1 MSLNAHLFA
10 RYRRA
15 ALVAI
20 PVALVAAS
28 SAPAQTPQPSAPVA
42 TPDATGSMV
51 RDIRVRGTQRIEPGS
66 VLSYMSIHVGDP
78 YDEKVV
84 DQSLK
89 TLFATGLF
97 ADVKIN
103 WDGAVLT
110 VNVVENPIINQI
122 VFEGESKVSEKDL
135 TKEVQ
140 LKPRTVFTR
149 AKVQADVQR
158 IIELYRRNGK
168 FAATV
173 DPQIIQRPQNRVDLI
188 FSINEGA
195 TTGVARIN
203 FIGNHIYDDATLRAQ
218 IATEE
223 SAWLKF
229 LSSNDNYDPDRLT
242 FDREQL
248 RRLYLKNGYADFRVV
263 SAVAELTPDRRDFYI
278 TFTVD
283 EGPVYKFGKVVI
295 DSKIKELY
303 PASLRPL
310 VPIVSGRTYNA
321 ELIDKSIDAL
331 TNAAGT
337 KGFAFAEIHPRI
349 ARNRTKH
356 VIDVVFDI
364 DQGPR
369 VYIEKI
375 NITGNTRTL
384 DKVIRREFRLVE
396 GD

>member
-20 PVALVAAS
+20 PVGLVAGS
-28 SAPAQTPQPSAPVA
+28 SAPAQTPQPAPPA
-42 TPDATGSMV
+42 PHAPPAATGSMV

-149 AKVQADVQR
+149 AKVQADAQR

-188 FSINEGA
+188 FSISEGP
-195 TTGVARIN
+195 TTGV
-203 FIGNHIYDDATLRAQ
+203 
-218 IATEE
+218 E
-223 SAWLKF
+223 
-229 LSSNDNYDPDRLT
+229 LS
-242 FDREQL
+242 
-248 RRLYLKNGYADFRVV
+248 
-263 SAVAELTPDRRDFYI
+263 VA
-278 TFTVD
+278 
-283 EGPVYKFGKVVI
+283 
-295 DSKIKELY
+295 
-303 PASLRPL
+303 A
-310 VPIVSGRTYNA
+310 
-321 ELIDKSIDAL
+321 
-331 TNAAGT
+331 
-337 KGFAFAEIHPRI
+337 
-349 ARNRTKH
+349 
-356 VIDVVFDI
+356 
-364 DQGPR
+364 
-369 VYIEKI
+369 
-375 NITGNTRTL
+375 
-384 DKVIRREFRLVE
+384 
-396 GD
+396 